1 MKKLSSVV
9 ALIGLSVC
17 SVCSAEEYSL
27 IAPSELTATA
37 STISGNGSKSR
48 TPTAAVN
55 GAGMNEDGTHS
66 NASANNIMW
75 EAGEVSVS
83 SPAWFRVDLGGSR
96 LLSGIK
102 FWNFNWSGYT
112 NRGAKDI
119 EIYCTDDATLA
130 TLPSDSPVG
139 YVRKNWTPIKT
150 DYVLPQAS
158 GKADYAGAD
167 MLTFEYRFAHWVVF
181 LVKSHHGGG
190 NGGLAEVRFYEHVL
204 ADGEPLLG
212 ACTVSGANGSYQVA
226 GTLSESSALLGAEA
240 VDGSEGVFVQMAS
253 EVSEP
258 GEFSAAVPGSLP
270 ADKTYE
276 VHARAVNGD
285 FTVTSTAGVIYSGTP
300 TVAWVQNGTE
310 YGCGEGLFRIS
321 RAAADPYPLEV
332 NYAFAS
338 STQGA
343 AEGKSW
349 VKPSGKATI
358 PAGESSVEVPVVPL
372 VDMGVIEDVVVT
384 VSLTEGRYL
393 LAAPQSTSV
402 TIANLTTPAGYNT
415 WVAGTAGLAS
425 DDGNWSAG
433 RAPVATDAV
442 LFDGNISSANCEWDA
457 QAAQEVA
464 SWTQRNGYT
473 GLVMVDTAYEG
484 MGDFTCLTV
493 TGDMSVESGAI
504 SQHTNTTANVDL
516 YRLRLDV
523 GGDLTVAAGAKIDV
537 TACGPSNGRQ
547 NASVAYA
554 ADMDTIGSTW
564 GDPKL
569 PTLCGRAG
577 QNKTP
582 AGAGGA
588 AYITVG
594 GTTTLNGSL
603 LAQGVRTISPYA
615 NTFNGWGCGGSIYLE
630 TGSFTGSGIVS
641 VNAELN
647 TKGDNSRGTPGRISV
662 WCKTTESAFPVDNY
676 RAWGDRSE
684 TDYNIGA
691 GTVVVRNPGEPNGT
705 LYVRNNPDRNFSY
718 NITVPQQHQTTSIPK
733 GDTWTFDAVV
743 LGNYGMLTIPET
755 SKLVLPNGF
764 ASVSC
769 RNSGVAA
776 SSARNWHCGII
787 VREGGDIE
795 APAVDGKHEFKGGRW
810 TFAPRATYVLTGDV
824 EVSGGANI
832 GVPLISQGT
841 NNFITCNV
849 KVVGDMDVKSTGL
862 MSASYGGIGG
872 NSSYPKQGYVSFPD
886 GDGNAS
892 SGTGHGGQK
901 ATAAGNNSYDS
912 FFCPQ
917 LPGAAGGHADV
928 RNMGGGVIN
937 LEVTGTLNVD
947 GKITSSAVSFGPD
960 NHAGGAG
967 SLNIKAGALTGSG
980 LICAD
985 TTPTFSDYAKS
996 GYGSSGGGRVAVRLT
1011 GKDASFSNY
1020 WIEHI
1025 TAKGYSKVG
1034 NVPAKM
1040 TNDDLRYSSAG
1051 SVYLELASE
1060 AAKTNGTIYVRND
1073 GVAANT
1079 AWTSLPAA
1087 TRSETAEAFRYASL
1101 NLTGAGK
1108 VRLFDSLKMG
1118 GLSVDADSQ
1127 VDLNGKTL
1135 TVKYAK
1141 IDGTRLLPGRYTSES
1156 EELDGVLV
1164 DSGTG
1169 GALTVLG
1176 GGMRFILR

>member
-1 MKKLSSVV
+1 MKW
-9 ALIGLSVC
+9 
-17 SVCSAEEYSL
+17 
-27 IAPSELTATA
+27 LTAGIA
-37 STISGNGSKSR
+37 SLFAFGS
-48 TPTAAVN
+48 V
-55 GAGMNEDGTHS
+55 
-66 NASANNIMW
+66 
-75 EAGEVSVS
+75 
-83 SPAWFRVDLGGSR
+83 
-96 LLSGIK
+96 
-102 FWNFNWSGYT
+102 
-112 NRGAKDI
+112 
-119 EIYCTDDATLA
+119 
-130 TLPSDSPVG
+130 
-139 YVRKNWTPIKT
+139 
-150 DYVLPQAS
+150 
-158 GKADYAGAD
+158 
-167 MLTFEYRFAHWVVF
+167 
-181 LVKSHHGGG
+181 
-190 NGGLAEVRFYEHVL
+190 
-204 ADGEPLLG
+204 
-212 ACTVSGANGSYQVA
+212 VA
-226 GTLSESSALLGAEA
+226 GTLEPIPYSTAMTATGSSEYNAERGFKHAIDGSGLSLNNDVWVHTKTYNNTMWMTTSVALSPSAPKFYCVDLGATYNLTRIKIWNFNQSGSQTRGFKATEIYVTNDAEAGRSNVADIRAWGEPLWTGELSKATGDNDPGCPPIDFSERSVRFVAFVVTSSHGDEKLQGLSEVQFFEYQVAEGEPVLKDCLVNGTDGSYAVGGALENSSAHLGTIISDGGEDTVTNMATEVSAIGSFTVPVQNGLSNGKTFEIQACAEA
-240 VDGSEGVFVQMAS
+240 GGFFACQSAGTIYTGTPVVEWVQDGSEYA
-253 EVSEP
+253 
-258 GEFSAAVPGSLP
+258 LKP
-270 ADKTYE
+270 AE
-276 VHARAVNGD
+276 
-285 FTVTSTAGVIYSGTP
+285 
-300 TVAWVQNGTE
+300 
-310 YGCGEGLFRIS
+310 FRIS
-321 RAAADPYPLEV
+321 RLSEDPYPLTV
-332 NYAFAS
+332 SYSVS
-338 STQGA
+338 SALEGA
-343 AEGKSW
+343 AAGKNW
-349 VKPSGKATI
+349 VAPSGVAII
-358 PAGESSVEVPVVPL
+358 PAQAKSVVVPIAPIC
-372 VDMGVIEDVVVT
+372 DMTCTEDVPLTVT
-384 VSLTEGRYL
+384 LTPGTYL
-393 LAAPQSTSV
+393 LATPQTARGV
-402 TIANLTTPAGYNT
+402 ITNLAVPAGYNT
-415 WVAGTAGLAS
+415 WVAGADGLAS
-425 DDGNWSAG
+425 DPSNWSEG
-433 RAPVATDAV
+433 RVPSTSDNV
-442 LFDGNISSANCEWDA
+442 LFDGNFSKANCEWDS
-457 QAAQEVA
+457 ETENGPSSTVA
-464 SWTQRNGYT
+464 SWTQRDGYT

-588 AYITVG
+588 VYITVG

-769 RNSGVAA
+769 RNSGVAE

-787 VREGGDIE
+787 VREGGDVE

-841 NNFITCNV
+841 NNFITCNI

-985 TTPTFSDYAKS
+985 TTPTFNDYAKS

-1141 IDGTRLLPGRYTSES
+1141 IDGARLLPGRYTSES